1 MDLSLTPN
9 QADSELLSR
18 TMRVLSSQEAKEG
31 VSRQVEEPLQ
41 DKGGVTKWDLSFA
54 EYIEEQQ
61 ELGTSILP
69 VRLGGWNCF
78 QSGRSS
84 WHLGDATR
92 RHPKQGDRTG
102 PPGGLSRGSGEAQRS
117 GLIWNSSYA
126 PSF

>member
-18 TMRVLSSQEAKEG
+18 TMRVLSYQEAKEG
-31 VSRQVEEPLQ
+31 R
-41 DKGGVTKWDLSFA
+41 GT
-54 EYIEEQQ
+54 Q
-61 ELGTSILP
+61 ELETSILP
-69 VRLGGWNCF
+69 VRLGCWNCF